1 MMEIVTDSHS
11 RPADPDREYKYAK
24 VRKGSADLD
33 WTCKPPETGVVDTW
47 EDTETYIEVDDE
59 KHATVETETEL
70 VGDWK
75 GNYFS
80 RSILLI
86 LSMSCKGFAFILD
99 ALALSFLE
107 SILMKW
113 NVKPCNWNLWYHNL

>member
-1 MMEIVTDSHS
+1 MN
-11 RPADPDREYKYAK
+11 
-24 VRKGSADLD
+24 LQ
-33 WTCKPPETGVVDTW
+33 TW
-47 EDTETYIEVDDE
+47 EDTETYLEVDDE

-113 NVKPCNWNLWYHNL
+113 NVKPYNWIL